1 MDKRVVLAV
10 AGSGKTTSIINSLQ
24 TDSRALI
31 ITYTVNNVEN
41 IKNRIIRK
49 FGLIP
54 NGIKIYGYFSFLYT
68 FCYKPILHVELN
80 SKGLIW
86 QKPPLRTK
94 NTDRNHYFTR
104 NNYIY
109 ANRLSKL
116 IINYSLAKTINRI
129 EKYFDYLYVD
139 EIQDFGGNEF
149 NFLVELGKAKLNQLL
164 VGDFYQHTF
173 DTSRDGNT
181 NAKLHEDYAKYIGRL
196 RKSGHVI
203 DMSTLSASHRC
214 SQTVCLFISDKLKIS
229 INSHRSDSTLIE
241 FTNCEKDALR
251 LFRDDEVVKLFY
263 QSSNK
268 YSCYGDNWGA
278 VKGLDDFSD
287 VCVVLNNTTLKH
299 YLDGTLHTLPSKT
312 LNKLYVACSRTKNNL
327 YFIPEKNVRKFK
339 DFQ

>member
-24 TDSRALI
+24 NDSRALI
-31 ITYTVNNVEN
+31 ITYTINNVEN
-41 IKNRIIRK
+41 IKNRIIKK

-86 QKPPLRTK
+86 QKPPIRTK
-94 NTDRNHYFTR
+94 ITDSSHYFTK

-109 ANRLSKL
+109 ANRLAKL
-116 IINYSLAKTINRI
+116 IINFSLTKTISRI

-139 EIQDFGGNEF
+139 EIQDFGGNDF
-149 NFLVELGKAKLNQLL
+149 NLLVGLAKAKINQLL

-181 NAKLHEDYAKYIGRL
+181 NAKLHEDYDKYIEKLGNA
-196 RKSGHVI
+196 GHIV
-203 DMSTLSASHRC
+203 DKSTLSASHRC
-214 SQTVCLFISDKLKIS
+214 SHTVCLFITNKLKIS

-241 FTNCEKDALR
+241 FISCEKEALN
-251 LFRDDEVVKLFY
+251 LFRDDKVVKLFY

-278 VKGLDDFSD
+278 VKGLDDFLD
-287 VCVVLNNTTLKH
+287 VCVVLNDTTLKH
-299 YLDGTLHTLPSKT
+299 YTANTLHELPSKT
-312 LNKLYVACSRTKNNL
+312 INKLYVACSRARNKL
-327 YFIPEKNVRKFK
+327 YFIPEKTIRKINCY
-339 DFQ
+339 

>member
-24 TDSRALI
+24 IDSRALI

-68 FCYKPILHVELN
+68 FCYKPILHVDLE

-86 QKPPLRTK
+86 EKPPLKTK
-94 NTDRNHYFTR
+94 NSDRSHYFTR
-104 NNYIY
+104 SNYIY

-116 IINYSLAKTINRI
+116 IINCSLSKTINRI
-129 EKYFDYLYVD
+129 EKYFDYLYID
-139 EIQDFGGNEF
+139 EIQDFGGNDF
-149 NFLVELGKAKLNQLL
+149 NFLINLETIKVNQLL

-181 NAKLHEDYAKYIGRL
+181 NAKIHENYVKYIEKLSKAGYT
-196 RKSGHVI
+196 I
-203 DMSTLSASHRC
+203 DKSTLSASHRC
-214 SQTVCLFISDKLKIS
+214 SQTVCSFINDKLNIS
-229 INSHRSDSTLIE
+229 ITSHRSDSTLIE
-241 FTNCEKDALR
+241 FTSCAEDALR
-251 LFRDDEVVKLFY
+251 LFEDDEVVKLFY

-268 YSCYGDNWGA
+268 YKCYSSNWGA

-287 VCVVLNNTTLKH
+287 VCIVLNTNTLKH
-299 YLDGTLHTLPSKT
+299 YIENTLHMLPAQT
-312 LNKLYVACSRTKNNL
+312 INKLYVACSRARNKL
-327 YFIPEKNVRKFK
+327 YFIPEKNIRKFK
-339 DFQ
+339 IY